1 MNIRSMVSGKR
12 AVADRGAAAAPLR
25 ADHAGNARQR
35 QAKRFARRLSVRRSA
50 TYPALLCLM
59 LLAPAA
65 ARLGA
70 EDVTPSERQLQN
82 DQRFLRGRI
91 ETLDRELEPYER
103 DRLRAPTPDLG
114 TGMPRNRQ
122 DPLAERKELERRTL
136 QDRERL
142 IEQDFRRQQFDRGTG
157 RGR

>member
-1 MNIRSMVSGKR
+1 MNVGSMVSGSR
-12 AVADRGAAAAPLR
+12 AVADCGAAAAPLR
-25 ADHAGNARQR
+25 SEHAGSTRQR

-50 TYPALLCLM
+50 PCTALLCLM

-65 ARLGA
+65 RPGA
-70 EDVTPSERQLQN
+70 EDVAPPERQLQS

-91 ETLDRELEPYER
+91 ETLDRELAPYER
-103 DRLRAPTPDLG
+103 DRLREPTPDPG
-114 TGMPRNRQ
+114 TGAPRSRE

-136 QDRERL
+136 QDRERM
-142 IEQDFRRQQFDRGTG
+142 IEQDLRRQQFDRGTG